1 MFPPENAQVLN
12 TLLEED
18 LSWNYY
24 VNTPIRENISP
35 EIKVETLLLS
45 VPISTNMVRWYTL
58 LPSSPMTREKN
69 RLPNSA
75 HSSNYTYIS
84 TGFS

>member
-12 TLLEED
+12 TLLEENM
-18 LSWNYY
+18 SWNDY

-45 VPISTNMVRWYTL
+45 VPISTNMVRWCTL
-58 LPSSPMTREKN
+58 LPPSSMTREKN
-69 RLPNSA
+69 RLPKGA